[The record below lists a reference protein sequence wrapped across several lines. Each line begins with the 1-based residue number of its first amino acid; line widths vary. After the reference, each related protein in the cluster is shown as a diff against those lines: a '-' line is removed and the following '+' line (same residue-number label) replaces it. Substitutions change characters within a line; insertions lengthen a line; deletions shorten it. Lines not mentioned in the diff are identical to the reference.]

1 MTHQTMHM
9 SDTTALEHYLQKL
22 PSNDLMIF
30 DLT

>member
-9 SDTTALEHYLQKL
+9 SDTIALERYLQKL